1 MEIITVEFL
10 MNPSSA
16 CAIRQRCTEQDFQ
29 AEILGRAALSTPAEA
44 PLEAV
49 PAGEAPSS
57 TSRCLGGTATTSTAW
72 EAASSSRS
80 KGVSV
85 ADVGVKA
92 ATGGCN
98 GDNLQTSRGD
108 TYKHLVPCDA
118 SIKEDIA
125 LLLGKGFKGTEEIAG
140 DKGIREIFED
150 PLDAAEAVAEEAQGA
165 SVAVEPM
172 ASQDEESL
180 EGQSPFGTTH
190 LSETSTVALSP
201 SDSLLRDAQSMDH
214 VFIIYIAI
222 ITVCTLRYLC
232 NFLDHVQ
239 APGLENQCIGRR
251 FILERS
257 DRGGKLNSF
266 IFWFKFFSLYMSCC
280 THLLQLDPSRCSQR
294 ANESATFLGTS
305 S

>member
-29 AEILGRAALSTPAEA
+29 AEILGRGALSTPAEA

-57 TSRCLGGTATTSTAW
+57 TSCLGGTPTTSTAW

-98 GDNLQTSRGD
+98 GDNLQTSRGIR
-108 TYKHLVPCDA
+108 KHLVPCADA
-118 SIKEDIA
+118 SIKEDIEA
-125 LLLGKGFKGTEEIAG
+125 LLGKGFEGRTEEIAG
-140 DKGIREIFED
+140 DKGIRETFQD

-165 SVAVEPM
+165 SAQGASVAAEPM
-172 ASQDEESL
+172 AAQDEESL

-201 SDSLLRDAQSMDH
+201 SESLLRDAGSMDH
-214 VFIIYIAI
+214 VFICLHY
-222 ITVCTLRYLC
+222 TLQY
-232 NFLDHVQ
+232 
-239 APGLENQCIGRR
+239 
-251 FILERS
+251 
-257 DRGGKLNSF
+257 
-266 IFWFKFFSLYMSCC
+266 
-280 THLLQLDPSRCSQR
+280 LLQYVLFIT
-294 ANESATFLGTS
+294 SAIF
-305 S
+305 